1 MQYDELMSTTIP
13 GPDALLDALSALWM
27 LPMPPLDERST
38 RLERTCGEA
47 LITSVLC
54 KYELDRLPS
63 GAYLAARNACLR
75 ANVYRHSCALISLN

>member
-1 MQYDELMSTTIP
+1 MSTAIP
-13 GPDALLDALSALWM
+13 DPEALLDALSALWM

-54 KYELDRLPS
+54 KHELDRLPS

-75 ANVYRHSCALISLN
+75 ANVYRHDHALVSLN